1 VIALACSKP
10 PKDAPRWNLAAIGD
24 QGRGTGHRRT
34 RQRQHDRQTEVGD
47 PLALVLVFAGK
58 KAAAEES
65 SRSGRDRGLARGTV
79 PSCAGS
85 SSLLRS
91 TGGTPD
97 AAPLASHWRVQARLC
112 FSIRPSVQTRMA
124 VGQVGVRKSSRTLKF
139 VSCARFMGMRT
150 LGRFESEEIAAKGCF
165 DRGSKRP
172 TPPRNR
178 SGGSPSRPA
187 ARVDA
192 R

>member
-1 VIALACSKP
+1 VEQVIVDRAS
-10 PKDAPRWNLAAIGD
+10 DSTIGK
-24 QGRGTGHRRT
+24 H
-34 RQRQHDRQTEVGD
+34 HEEVGD
-47 PLALVLVFAGK
+47 PLALVLVVAGK
-58 KAAAEES
+58 KGPAAEEC
-65 SRSGRDRGLARGTV
+65 SRSGRDRGLARGAV

-124 VGQVGVRKSSRTLKF
+124 VGHVGVRKIFADASKF

-150 LGRFESEEIAAKGCF
+150 LGRF
-165 DRGSKRP
+165 
-172 TPPRNR
+172 
-178 SGGSPSRPA
+178 
-187 ARVDA
+187 
-192 R
+192 